1 MRLESFES
9 GVPSNQDV
17 RVARDAVQELS
28 AGKHRLQHMTLL
40 NEKTHTSLPLPQSVV
55 EGVMGMLTCVAEGS
69 PFTVVP
75 TVKELTT
82 QEAADIL
89 NVSRP
94 YLVRLL
100 EKGEIP
106 HRKVGARRR
115 VLHSNILAYKQRDDA
130 LRDKVLEK
138 LTRQAQELNMGYD
151 D

>member
-1 MRLESFES
+1 MSLGSFES

-28 AGKHRLQHMTLL
+28 SASKRSLQHMTLS
-40 NEKTHTSLPLPQSVV
+40 NEKRHTLLPQSVV

-115 VLHSNILAYKQRDDA
+115 VLHSDILAYKQRDDA
-130 LRDKVLEK
+130 LREKVLEK